1 MPREATVAGFCRSG
15 HERAVN
21 AAAPSR
27 SAARGLIV
35 TADDFGASLAV
46 NEAVEAAHRDG
57 ILTAA
62 SLMVAGDAAADA
74 VARAMPSLGVGLHLV
89 LVEGRP
95 VLPPD
100 RVPALVGA
108 DGLFRRD
115 MVRLAVRIFADPAAR
130 AQLAAEVEAQFA
142 AFAATGLRLDHVNA
156 HKHFHLHP
164 TIAST
169 VLRVGCRH
177 GMTAIR
183 APLERGTRGVES
195 WWARRLQ
202 RRMRAAGLLVPDQ
215 VIGLAWTGAFTP
227 ERMRDAIADLPPG
240 LTEIYT
246 HPATID
252 SYPGSAPGYRYR
264 DELAALTDGLA
275 VERVRRDMVPHG
287 DFGSFLARSGA
298 APRASSGAPAP

>member
-1 MPREATVAGFCRSG
+1 MNPAVA
-15 HERAVN
+15 
-21 AAAPSR
+21 SR
-27 SAARGLIV
+27 SAKRLIV
-35 TADDFGASLAV
+35 TADDFGASVAV
-46 NEAVEAAHRDG
+46 NDGVEAAHRHG

-74 VARAMPSLGVGLHLV
+74 VARARAMPTLGVGLHLV

-95 VLPPD
+95 VLPPE
-100 RVPALVGA
+100 RLPALVDN

-115 MVRLAVRIFADPAAR
+115 MVRLAIRLFADPAAR

-164 TIAST
+164 TIAAT
-169 VLRVGCRH
+169 VLRVGRRH

-183 APLERGTRGVES
+183 APLERGHRGIEA
-195 WWARRLQ
+195 WWARALQ
-202 RRMRAAGLLVPDQ
+202 RRMRRAGLLVPDQ
-215 VIGLAWTGAFTP
+215 VVGLAWTGAFTA
-227 ERMRDAIADLPPG
+227 ERMRAALADLPPG

-246 HPATID
+246 HPATAD
-252 SYPGSAPGYRYR
+252 AYPGSAPGYRYR

-275 VERVRRDMVPHG
+275 KAIIVREGIRHG
-287 DFGSFLARSGA
+287 DFGFFR
-298 APRASSGAPAP
+298 APAATSP